1 MPFFS
6 TTWVCRSCNEDG
18 DDELDVCYD
27 GNAIVRITL
36 QRDYLLL
43 QLQDLVDSTTTEE
56 ADDAIQAIYKECY
69 GKLKLQR
76 FMVRAGTISIL
87 QGILQGTLQR
97 PSKQSRPSTETANQL
112 IRLLQSSSTTLEK
125 GKTHP

>member
-6 TTWVCRSCNEDG
+6 TSWVCQSCNEDG

-27 GNAIVRITL
+27 GNAIVQITL

-43 QLQDLVDSTTTEE
+43 QLQDLVDSTTSVKADVAIE
-56 ADDAIQAIYKECY
+56 AINKECY
-69 GKLKLQR
+69 NNIKLQK

-87 QGILQGTLQR
+87 KDTLRR
-97 PSKQSRPSTETANQL
+97 PSKQARPSTETANQL
-112 IRLLQSSSTTLEK
+112 IRLLQSSSTTIEK
-125 GKTHP
+125 GKTQT